1 MGRFKRKSKKRY
13 HTPKDAVEQYVEKVR
28 KPKSKIVV
36 LASPIKDNRRLLGLF
51 RKLFL
56 VLKKN
61 NKFGDFIECFQP
73 IEKKTQYGTVD
84 SVDSVRRCCANLNY
98 GRASLLIGSNFLVPI
113 TRDMLTLDAI
123 TSTPFGNVIWLNYL
137 LENNWLHKRD
147 TYLGKQDI
155 AEMYLRDAYESKG
168 ITKSKV
174 PNEMAFSMRMG
185 TILASIFYLI
195 IAFMFYWF
203 ISPLA
208 ALIYS
213 LITAFIIVYFLF
225 ISQLINNI

>member
-1 MGRFKRKSKKRY
+1 MK
-13 HTPKDAVEQYVEKVR
+13 
-28 KPKSKIVV
+28 
-36 LASPIKDNRRLLGLF
+36 
-51 RKLFL
+51 KLFTSESVTEGHPDKL
-56 VLKKN
+56 CDL
-61 NKFGDFIECFQP
+61 IS
-73 IEKKTQYGTVD
+73 D
-84 SVDSVRRCCANLNY
+84 S
-98 GRASLLIGSNFLVPI
+98 I
-113 TRDMLTLDAI
+113 LDAYLKEDENVRAGIETVAGKNTIFI
-123 TSTPFGNVIWLNYL
+123 TGEVTSSKEIDIESVVRSTIKSIG
-137 LENNWLHKRD
+137 
-147 TYLGKQDI
+147 YLGKQDI

-225 ISQLINNI
+225 SFPIN

>member
-13 HTPKDAVEQYVEKVR
+13 NIPKDAVKQYIEEVKEK
-28 KPKSKIVV
+28 KPKSKFTIW
-36 LASPIKDNRRLLGLF
+36 ATSANDNRRLISLF

-61 NKFGDFIECFQP
+61 KKFGDFIECFKP
-73 IEKKTQYGTVD
+73 IEKKTQYGTAD
-84 SVDSVRRCCANLNY
+84 SIRTCLGGNFNY
-98 GRASLLIGSNFLVPI
+98 SRARILIGSNFFVPI
-113 TRDMLTLDAI
+113 ERNMLTPNGIAN
-123 TSTPFGNVIWLNYL
+123 TPFGNVIWLNYL
-137 LENNWLHKRD
+137 LENNWHHKRD

-155 AEMYLRDAYESKG
+155 AEMYLRDAYEAKG

-195 IAFMFYWF
+195 IAFMFYWL
-203 ISPLA
+203 SPLA

-213 LITAFIIVYFLF
+213 LITAFIIVYFLLSF
-225 ISQLINNI
+225 LN

>member
-13 HTPKDAVEQYVEKVR
+13 HIPKNAVEQYIEKVR

-36 LASPIKDNRRLLGLF
+36 WTSPIKDNRRLVGIF

-61 NKFGDFIECFQP
+61 KKFGDFIECFQP
-73 IEKKTQYGTVD
+73 IEKKTQYETA
-84 SVDSVRRCCANLNY
+84 DSVRICCGNLNH
-98 GRASLLIGSNFLVPI
+98 GRASLLIGSNFFVPI
-113 TRDMLTLDAI
+113 ARDMLTPHGI

-137 LENNWLHKRD
+137 LENNWYHKRD

-225 ISQLINNI
+225 SFPIN

>member
-13 HTPKDAVEQYVEKVR
+13 HIPKDAIEQYVEKVR

-36 LASPIKDNRRLLGLF
+36 WTSPIKDNRRLVGIF

-61 NKFGDFIECFQP
+61 KKFGDFIECFQP
-73 IEKKTQYGTVD
+73 IEKKTQYDTA
-84 SVDSVRRCCANLNY
+84 DSVRICCGNLNH
-98 GRASLLIGSNFLVPI
+98 GRASLLIGSNFFVPI
-113 TRDMLTLDAI
+113 ARDMLTPHGI
-123 TSTPFGNVIWLNYL
+123 TNTPFGNVIWLNYL
-137 LENNWLHKRD
+137 LENNWHHKRD

-225 ISQLINNI
+225 SFPIN

>member
-13 HTPKDAVEQYVEKVR
+13 HIPKDAVKQYIEEVKEK
-28 KPKSKIVV
+28 KPKSKFTIWTTS
-36 LASPIKDNRRLLGLF
+36 ANDNRILIGLF
-51 RKLFL
+51 RKLFI

-61 NKFGDFIECFQP
+61 KKFGDFIECFQP
-73 IEKKTQYGTVD
+73 IEKKTQYETYD
-84 SVDSVRRCCANLNY
+84 SIRLSCVNLH
-98 GRASLLIGSNFLVPI
+98 GRASLMIGSNFYVPI
-113 TRDMLTLDAI
+113 ARDMLTPNGIAN
-123 TSTPFGNVIWLNYL
+123 TPIGNVIWLDYL
-137 LENNWLHKRD
+137 LENNWHHKRD
-147 TYLGKQDI
+147 TDLGKRDI
-155 AEMYLRDAYESKG
+155 AEMYLRDAYEAKG

-195 IAFMFYWF
+195 IAFMFCWF

-213 LITAFIIVYFLF
+213 LITALIIVKFLF
-225 ISQLINNI
+225 SFTN

>member
-1 MGRFKRKSKKRY
+1 MGRFKRKSKKR
-13 HTPKDAVEQYVEKVR
+13 HHIPKDAVEQYIEEVKEK
-28 KPKSKIVV
+28 KQKSNFTIWTTS
-36 LASPIKDNRRLLGLF
+36 ANDNRVLIGLF

-61 NKFGDFIECFQP
+61 KKFGDFIECFQP
-73 IEKKTQYGTVD
+73 IEKKTQYETVD
-84 SVDSVRRCCANLNY
+84 SIRICCGNLNH
-98 GRASLLIGSNFLVPI
+98 GRASLLIGSNFYVPI
-113 TRDMLTLDAI
+113 ARDMLTPNGIAN
-123 TSTPFGNVIWLNYL
+123 TPFGNAIWLDEL
-137 LENNWLHKRD
+137 LENNWKHKRD

-155 AEMYLRDAYESKG
+155 AEMYLRDAYEAKG

-208 ALIYS
+208 ALGYS
-213 LITAFIIVYFLF
+213 LITALIIVKFLF
-225 ISQLINNI
+225 SFPIN